1 MLAPLDVPRAGKGNG
16 VATSELG
23 PIKGQLKETLRA
35 LTALDGVAG
44 QEMAVV
50 RSLKERFAPLADE
63 VVVDRMGNVLATKR
77 GGDGPHLVISA
88 HSDEIGGLVT
98 AIEPD
103 GKIRFAKNGGVI
115 ETLLVAR
122 KVRVGNV
129 PGIVGVK
136 AGHLQR
142 PDEQRTV
149 PPIRD
154 LYIDVGYDT
163 AAEVAALGIRTG
175 TPITYDAPLSAL
187 TNGDRVYGKAVDNR
201 ISCAILLQLL
211 ERLRGTTLNGTLTCA
226 VAVQEEVGLR
236 GAQVLAYR
244 LNPDYII
251 VIDTMPSG
259 DTPEMRMAQDANVRI
274 GAGPVIRLM
283 AGGGGGGG
291 HHMPPQM
298 VRLMLDTAESAGIP
312 VQPVV
317 LAGANTDAATMHLV
331 REGIPTGVI
340 NLPRRYSHSP
350 VEMLDLNDA
359 AHALLLAEAIA
370 KGIGTHRLEFLD

>member
-1 MLAPLDVPRAGKGNG
+1 MKREGDGPLAHED
-16 VATSELG
+16 LG
-23 PIKGQLKETLRA
+23 ALKGQLKETLRE

-50 RSLKERFAPLADE
+50 RWLRERLTPLADD
-63 VVVDRMGNVLATKR
+63 VTVDRMGNVTATVR
-77 GGDGPHLVISA
+77 GGDGPHLVLSA
-88 HSDEIGGLVT
+88 HSDEIGGLVK

-103 GKIRFAKNGGVI
+103 GKIRFEKNGGVI
-115 ETLLVAR
+115 ETLLIGR
-122 KVRVGNV
+122 KVRVGAA

-149 PPIRD
+149 PPMRD

-163 AAEVAALGIRTG
+163 AAEVAALGIAIG
-175 TPITYDAPLSAL
+175 TQITYDAPLAEL

-201 ISCAILLQLL
+201 ISCAILIHLL
-211 ERLRGTTLNGTLTCA
+211 ARMKGQKLGGTLTCA

-236 GAQVLAYR
+236 GAQVVAYR
-244 LNPDYII
+244 LNPDYLI
-251 VIDTMPSG
+251 VLDTMPSG
-259 DTPEMRMAQDANVRI
+259 DTPEMRLAQDANVRI

-283 AGGGGGGG
+283 AGAGTG
-291 HHMPPQM
+291 HLMPPQM
-298 VRLMLDTAESAGIP
+298 IRLLLDTAKTEGIP

-317 LAGANTDAATMHLV
+317 LGGANTDAATMHLV

-359 AHALLLAEAIA
+359 AHALLLAEAIV

>member
-1 MLAPLDVPRAGKGNG
+1 MLAPMDVPRAGKGNG
-16 VATSELG
+16 VANSDLG
-23 PIKGQLKETLRA
+23 SIKGQLKETLRD

-50 RSLKERFAPLADE
+50 RWLKERFAPLADE

-77 GGDGPHLVISA
+77 GGEGPHLVISA

-175 TPITYDAPLSAL
+175 TSITYDAPLSEL

-283 AGGGGGGG
+283 AGGGGGSG

-370 KGIGTHRLEFLD
+370 KGIGTHQLEFLD

>member
-1 MLAPLDVPRAGKGNG
+1 MAHESLKG
-16 VATSELG
+16 EL
-23 PIKGQLKETLRA
+23 KQTLRK

-50 RSLKERFAPLADE
+50 RWLRDRLTPLAD
-63 VVVDRMGNVLATKR
+63 VVTVDRMGNVTATKR
-77 GGDGPHLVISA
+77 GGAGPHLVIAA

-103 GKIRFAKNGGVI
+103 GWIRFEKNGGVI
-115 ETLLVAR
+115 ETLLVGR
-122 KVRVGNV
+122 KVRVGGV

-142 PDEQRTV
+142 PDERRTV
-149 PPIRD
+149 PPMRD

-163 AAEVAALGIRTG
+163 AAEVAALGIGIG
-175 TPITYDAPLSAL
+175 TQVTYDAPLDEL
-187 TNGDRVYGKAVDNR
+187 TNGERVYGKAVDNR
-201 ISCAILLQLL
+201 ISCAILIHLL
-211 ERLRGTTLNGTLTCA
+211 ERLQGQTLGGTLTCA
-226 VAVQEEVGLR
+226 IAVQEEVGLR
-236 GAQVLAYR
+236 GAQTLAYR

-251 VIDTMPSG
+251 VMDTMPSG
-259 DTPEMRMAQDANVRI
+259 DTPEMRLAQDANVRI

-283 AGGGGGGG
+283 AGGGGAG
-291 HHMPPQM
+291 HLMPPQM
-298 VRLMLDTAESAGIP
+298 VKLLLNTAAAAHIP

-331 REGIPTGVI
+331 REGIPVGVI

-359 AHALLLAEAIA
+359 VHALLLAEAIA
-370 KGIGTHRLEFLD
+370 KGLGTHDLEFLG

>member
-1 MLAPLDVPRAGKGNG
+1 MAERDLDA
-16 VATSELG
+16 
-23 PIKGQLKETLRA
+23 IKERLRETLRE

-44 QEMAVV
+44 QETAVV
-50 RSLKERFAPLADE
+50 RALRERFAPLADD
-63 VVVDRMGNVLATKR
+63 VTVDRMGNVLATKR
-77 GGDGPHLVISA
+77 GEGPHLVLSA

-98 AIEPD
+98 AVEAD

-115 ETLLVAR
+115 ETLLVGR
-122 KVRVGNV
+122 KVRVGGV

-142 PDEQRTV
+142 PEEQRTV

-163 AAEVAALGIRTG
+163 AAEVAALGIRQG
-175 TPITYDAPLSAL
+175 TQVTYDAPLSEL
-187 TNGDRVYGKAVDNR
+187 TNRDRVYGKAVDNR
-201 ISCAILLQLL
+201 ISCAILLLLL
-211 ERLRGTTLNGTLTCA
+211 ERLQGQTLGGTLTCA

-244 LNPDYII
+244 LDPDYII
-251 VIDTMPSG
+251 VMDTMPSG
-259 DTPEMRMAQDANVRI
+259 DTPEMRLTQDANVRI

-291 HHMPPQM
+291 HLMPPQM
-298 VRLMLDTAESAGIP
+298 VRLLLDTAEAEGIP
-312 VQPVV
+312 VQPTV
-317 LAGANTDAATMHLV
+317 LPGANTDAATMHLV
-331 REGIPTGVI
+331 REGIPVGVI

-370 KGIGTHRLEFLD
+370 KGLGTHRLEFLD

>member
-1 MLAPLDVPRAGKGNG
+1 
-16 VATSELG
+16 VAKTDLE
-23 PIKGQLKETLRA
+23 PIKGQLKETLRE

-50 RSLKERFAPLADE
+50 RWLRERFAPLADE
-63 VVVDRMGNVLATKR
+63 VTVDRMGNVIATKR
-77 GGDGPHLVISA
+77 GGDGPHLLISA

-142 PDEQRTV
+142 PEEQRTV

-163 AAEVAALGIRTG
+163 AAEVAALGIHTG
-175 TPITYDAPLSAL
+175 TPITYDAPLSEL

-201 ISCAILLQLL
+201 IACAILLQLL
-211 ERLRGTTLNGTLTCA
+211 ERLHDTTLNGTLTCA

-251 VIDTMPSG
+251 VMDTMPSG
-259 DTPEMRMAQDANVRI
+259 DTPEMRPSQDANVRI

-283 AGGGGGGG
+283 AGGGGGG

-298 VRLMLDTAESAGIP
+298 VRLLLDTAAAADIP

-370 KGIGTHRLEFLD
+370 QGIGTHRLEFLEG

>member
-1 MLAPLDVPRAGKGNG
+1 MANAD
-16 VATSELG
+16 LG
-23 PIKGQLKETLRA
+23 PIKGRLKETLRA

-50 RSLKERFAPLADE
+50 RALRERFAPLADE
-63 VVVDRMGNVLATKR
+63 VMVDRMGNVLATKR
-77 GGDGPHLVISA
+77 GTDGPHLVISA

-98 AIEPD
+98 AIEAD

-115 ETLLVAR
+115 ETLLVGR
-122 KVRVGNV
+122 KVRVGGV
-129 PGIVGVK
+129 PGIIGIK
-136 AGHLQR
+136 PGHLQR
-142 PDEQRTV
+142 PDEQRAV
-149 PPIRD
+149 PPVRD

-163 AAEVAALGIRTG
+163 AAEVAALGIRPG
-175 TPITYDAPLSAL
+175 AQVTYDAPLDELA
-187 TNGDRVYGKAVDNR
+187 NGDRVFGKAVDNR
-201 ISCAILLQLL
+201 IACAILLLLL
-211 ERLRGTTLNGTLTCA
+211 ERLRGTTLGGTLTCA

-236 GAQVLAYR
+236 GAQVVAYR
-244 LNPDYII
+244 TNPDYII

-259 DTPEMRMAQDANVRI
+259 DQPEMRMAQDANVKI

-283 AGGGGGGG
+283 AGGGGSG

-298 VRLMLDTAESAGIP
+298 IRLLLDTAEAEGIP
-312 VQPVV
+312 VQPAV
-317 LAGANTDAATMHLV
+317 LAGANTDAGTMHLV

>member
-1 MLAPLDVPRAGKGNG
+1 MTKSDL
-16 VATSELG
+16 E
-23 PIKGQLKETLRA
+23 PIKGQLKETLRE

-50 RSLKERFAPLADE
+50 RWLRERFVPLADE
-63 VVVDRMGNVLATKR
+63 VTVDRMGNVIATKR
-77 GGDGPHLVISA
+77 GGDGPHLLISA

-122 KVRVGNV
+122 KVRIGTV

-163 AAEVAALGIRTG
+163 AVEVAALGIHTG
-175 TPITYDAPLSAL
+175 MPITYDAPLSAL

-201 ISCAILLQLL
+201 IACAILLQLL
-211 ERLRGTTLNGTLTCA
+211 ERLQGTTLGGTLTCA

-251 VIDTMPSG
+251 VMDTMPSG
-259 DTPEMRMAQDANVRI
+259 DTPEMRLTQDANVRI

-298 VRLMLDTAESAGIP
+298 VRLMIDTAAAADIP

-370 KGIGTHRLEFLD
+370 EGIGTHRLEFLDD

>member
-1 MLAPLDVPRAGKGNG
+1 M
-16 VATSELG
+16 
-23 PIKGQLKETLRA
+23 
-35 LTALDGVAG
+35 
-44 QEMAVV
+44 
-50 RSLKERFAPLADE
+50 
-63 VVVDRMGNVLATKR
+63 
-77 GGDGPHLVISA
+77 
-88 HSDEIGGLVT
+88 
-98 AIEPD
+98 
-103 GKIRFAKNGGVI
+103 I

-163 AAEVAALGIRTG
+163 AAEVAALGIHTG
-175 TPITYDAPLSAL
+175 TPITYDAPLSEL

-211 ERLRGTTLNGTLTCA
+211 ERLQGTTLNGTLTCA

-283 AGGGGGGG
+283 SGGGGGGG

-298 VRLMLDTAESAGIP
+298 VRLMLDTAE
-312 VQPVV
+312 V
-317 LAGANTDAATMHLV
+317 
-331 REGIPTGVI
+331 
-340 NLPRRYSHSP
+340 RRYSRCSPSCSP
-350 VEMLDLNDA
+350 VRTPTPRRCTSSARASRPASSTCPA
-359 AHALLLAEAIA
+359 ATRTPRSKCSTSTTRHTPCCSPKQSPRASARTGWSFWIEP
-370 KGIGTHRLEFLD
+370 

>member
-1 MLAPLDVPRAGKGNG
+1 MLALLGVPRAGKGSS
-16 VATSELG
+16 VANTELG
-23 PIKGQLKETLRA
+23 PIKEQLKETLRT

-44 QEMAVV
+44 QETAVV
-50 RSLKERFAPLADE
+50 RWLKEQFAPLADE

-77 GGDGPHLVISA
+77 GGEGPHLVISA

-115 ETLLVAR
+115 ETLLIGR
-122 KVRVGNV
+122 KVRVGGV

-163 AAEVAALGIRTG
+163 APEVVALGIHIG
-175 TPITYDAPLSAL
+175 TQITYDAPLSEL

-211 ERLRGTTLNGTLTCA
+211 ERLQGTTLNGTLTCA

-236 GAQVLAYR
+236 GAQVLAHR

-283 AGGGGGGG
+283 SGGGGGGG

-298 VRLMLDTAESAGIP
+298 IRLMLDTAEAENIP
-312 VQPVV
+312 VQPAV

-370 KGIGTHRLEFLD
+370 RGIGTHSLEFLD

>member
-1 MLAPLDVPRAGKGNG
+1 MAHESLKAG
-16 VATSELG
+16 
-23 PIKGQLKETLRA
+23 LKETLRA

-44 QEMAVV
+44 QETAVV
-50 RSLKERFAPLADE
+50 RSLRDRLMPLADE
-63 VVVDRMGNVLATKR
+63 VTVDRMGNVAATVR
-77 GGDGPHLVISA
+77 GGAGPHLVIAA

-103 GKIRFAKNGGVI
+103 GKIRFAKNGGVV
-115 ETLLVAR
+115 ETLLVGR
-122 KVRVGNV
+122 KVRVGGV

-149 PPIRD
+149 PPVRD

-163 AAEVAALGIRTG
+163 AAEVAVLGIG
-175 TPITYDAPLSAL
+175 IGAPITYDAPLDEL

-201 ISCAILLQLL
+201 ISCAILIHLL
-211 ERLRGTTLNGTLTCA
+211 ERLRGTKLGGTLTCA
-226 VAVQEEVGLR
+226 IAVQEEVGLR

-244 LNPDYII
+244 LHPDYII
-251 VIDTMPSG
+251 VMDTMPAG
-259 DTPEMRMAQDANVRI
+259 DTPEMRPAQDANVRI

-283 AGGGGGGG
+283 AGGGGAG
-291 HHMPPQM
+291 HLMPPQM
-298 VRLMLDTAESAGIP
+298 VRLMLHAATQAGIP

-317 LAGANTDAATMHLV
+317 LAGANTDAATMHLA
-331 REGIPTGVI
+331 RGGIPVGVI
-340 NLPRRYSHSP
+340 NVPRRYSHSP

-359 AHALLLAEAIA
+359 AHALLLAEAIV
-370 KGIGTHRLEFLD
+370 KGLGTHDLEFLE